1 MFLDPIMFGDD
12 INIFYSHQNVKAV
25 FGTVNCEL
33 QKICEW
39 FRVNKLYSKMTE
51 TNYTLFIK
59 NSLKD
64 ELPLKMP
71 ESKIGSSIMKRKSLV
86 KFLGVTFDENISWK
100 DRIKRLKNNQP
111 KLVYYIVQIH
121 ILMKCPKNPYI
132 FHIFIHI

>member
-1 MFLDPIMFGDD
+1 
-12 INIFYSHQNVKAV
+12 
-25 FGTVNCEL
+25 
-33 QKICEW
+33 
-39 FRVNKLYSKMTE
+39 MTE

-64 ELPLKMP
+64 ELPLKML